1 MPWAIGVLGP
11 GFDADPARHGL
22 AVALARIMV
31 PYVLLACAAAVLGAM
46 LNGLGRFA
54 SLEAMSL
61 VLNAC
66 FIGGLVLLG
75 PMLSTPGLVALGA
88 SVGVALVLR
97 LRGRGAHRRR
107 PKGPRSRTDA
117 AIPPMNGAAPPRA
130 QSRPVRAPWRS

>member
-61 VLNAC
+61 VLRR
-66 FIGGLVLLG
+66 LL
-75 PMLSTPGLVALGA
+75 
-88 SVGVALVLR
+88 
-97 LRGRGAHRRR
+97 HRR
-107 PKGPRSRTDA
+107 A
-117 AIPPMNGAAPPRA
+117 GAARPDALDPGARGTWPPA
-130 QSRPVRAPWRS
+130 SGWRLC